1 MKELNTFRQFLAE
14 GKEEKVS
21 EDKIERAIKDTLK
34 KEGGA
39 AGIDPL
45 KKAVKSLN
53 VDTDF
58 DIEKFLKKMSNVEKH
73 KNGDYILTPLKENDE
88 VLDAILNE
96 ENLNEDNIK
105 SANDMR
111 DLAVKAFTNDG
122 FSKPAK
128 LEITG
133 ADKNEVKD
141 AAELAKMTLQNML
154 SAIFKKYGPNFSSVA
169 EKGKLSVTPQS
180 KEGGALSYSF
190 VITQ

>member
-58 DIEKFLKKMSNVEKH
+58 DI
-73 KNGDYILTPLKENDE
+73 
-88 VLDAILNE
+88 
-96 ENLNEDNIK
+96 K
-105 SANDMR
+105 SENDMR
-111 DLAVKAFTNDG
+111 DFAVKAFTNNG
-122 FSKPAK
+122 FPKPAK
-128 LEITG
+128 LEVVG

-141 AAELAKMTLQNML
+141 AAELGKMTLQNML
-154 SAIFKKYGPNFSSVA
+154 SAIFKKYGPNFLALAS
-169 EKGKLSVTPQS
+169 KGKLSLTPLS
-180 KEGGALSYSF
+180 KEGGAMGFGFRISQEVEKPL
-190 VITQ
+190 